1 MGCITLIAGLGM
13 VFVLAGSNAPWW
25 TYVVLVVVA
34 VVASSSSVEE
44 ENPEPKVDLDEIRAA
59 ARKEVWEEAKV
70 LKTHLERWEQNLK
83 LREHV
88 LARRS
93 SSRPPEPSADQLA
106 PDSLRGIRNT
116 LMKHHECKGADAEYQ
131 ASATCRDTNQILQQL
146 NKLIDQNKAR
156 VS

>member
-34 VVASSSSVEE
+34 VVASSSEE
-44 ENPEPKVDLDEIRAA
+44 EEKTEPKVDLDEIRAA
-59 ARKEVWEEAKV
+59 ARQEVWEEANEV
-70 LKTHLERWEQNLK
+70 KTRLERWEQNLK
-83 LREHV
+83 LRERV

-93 SSRPPEPSADQLA
+93 SSRAPEPSADQLA
-106 PDSLRGIRNT
+106 PESLRGIRNT
-116 LMKHHECKGADAEYQ
+116 LMKHHNGKGADAEYQ